1 MVDVSKAIEPK
12 SDQMNAEDLLGGART
27 FTITRVVVRDS
38 PDQPMSVWLAEF
50 PQGRPWKP
58 AKTMAKLM
66 ALAWTVESDNWVG
79 KRVTLYTDT
88 EVMFGPNKMGGIRIS
103 HMSGIGRRPLT
114 ANLASTR
121 GRRVPWTVEPIADS
135 APAPTRTPGPLDQL
149 VWAMNAA
156 GIDRDPRARLAYC
169 RGIVQR
175 DIESAA
181 DLTPTELADVIA
193 ALAEETPDQTNTS
206 IPPAADIASEQPYQP
221 SGEPT
226 EDELAEIAER
236 EIRGDQ

>member
-1 MVDVSKAIEPK
+1 MADVSKAIEPK

-27 FTITRVVVRDS
+27 FTITRVVVRDT
-38 PDQPMSVWLAEF
+38 PDQPMSVWLSDF

-103 HMSGIGRRPLT
+103 HMSGIGRKPLT
-114 ANLASTR
+114 ANLAATR

-135 APAPTRTPGPLDQL
+135 APAPTRTPGPMDQL

-156 GIDRDPRARLAYC
+156 GIERDPRARLAYC
-169 RGIVQR
+169 RDIVQA
-175 DIESAA
+175 ELTTAA
-181 DLTPTELADVIA
+181 DMNAEQLAKVMA
-193 ALAEETPDQTNTS
+193 ALAEQADGPS
-206 IPPAADIASEQPYQP
+206 VPPPADIASEQGYQL
-221 SGEPT
+221 T
-226 EDELAEIAER
+226 EAELAEIAER
-236 EIRGDQ
+236 EIRGDQA

>member
-12 SDQMNAEDLLGGART
+12 SDQMNAEDLLGGPRT
-27 FTITRVVVRDS
+27 FTVTRVAVRDS

-79 KRVTLYTDT
+79 KRVTLYTDE

-114 ANLASTR
+114 ANLAATR

-135 APAPTRTPGPLDQL
+135 APAPSRTPGPMDQL

-156 GIDRDPRARLAYC
+156 GVDHDPRARLAYC
-169 RGIVQR
+169 RGIVQA
-175 DIESAA
+175 DLSSAA
-181 DLTPTELADVIA
+181 DMNPEQLAKVMA
-193 ALAEETPDQTNTS
+193 ALADETDQSSPS
-206 IPPAADIASEQPYQP
+206 IPPAGDIASEQPYEP
-221 SGEPT
+221 PTGELT
-226 EDELAEIAER
+226 EEELAAIADR
-236 EIRGDQ
+236 ELGDPK

>member
-1 MVDVSKAIEPK
+1 MADVSKAIEPK

-27 FTITRVVVRDS
+27 FTITRVVVRDT
-38 PDQPMSVWLAEF
+38 PDQPMSVWLSDF

-66 ALAWTVESDNWVG
+66 ALAWSVESDNWVG

-103 HMSGIGRRPLT
+103 HMSGIGRKPLT
-114 ANLASTR
+114 ANLAATR

-135 APAPTRTPGPLDQL
+135 APAPTRTPGPMDQL

-156 GIDRDPRARLAYC
+156 GIERDPRARLAYC
-169 RGIVQR
+169 RGIVQA
-175 DIESAA
+175 DLSSAA
-181 DLTPTELADVIA
+181 DMTEQQLAAVMA
-193 ALAEETPDQTNTS
+193 ALAEETS
-206 IPPAADIASEQPYQP
+206 ESVPPAADIASEQPYVP

-226 EDELAEIAER
+226 EAELAEIAER
-236 EIRGDQ
+236 EIGGDR